1 MAQDARPGRGSWDEG
16 ALEFAGLS
24 RVRLDALLQELLGRV
39 DEIMESQ
46 ERLRALLD
54 AVVGIGADLDLNSTL
69 DRIVTAACE
78 LANSRYGALGVVG
91 PDGKRLVRFITH
103 GVTDEQ
109 IAAIGPYP
117 EGHGILGLLIDHPE
131 PIRLADLAEHSRSY
145 GFPANHPPMKT
156 FLGVPIRTREHAFG
170 NLYLTE
176 KTGGA
181 EFTEDDERTV
191 TALAAAAGVVI
202 DNARLY
208 ADTEQR
214 RRWHE
219 ANAEIT
225 QLMLGQFD
233 SDEALHLI
241 TRRSREVSGAHVAA
255 VLLAD
260 AEQDLV
266 VRAVDGPPEFQR
278 FRGRRVPADGIPVIS
293 RAASGSGEQVVIE
306 DLAQLLKD
314 TGGVTEFPEGANLGR
329 TTIAPLPPG
338 SSGTGGLLV
347 VAAEQG
353 ANFRV
358 TEGADLVQ
366 LFAGQ
371 ATLALERAQAQ
382 RDRDML
388 AVLEDRDRI
397 ARDLHDLVIQRLFA
411 TGLQLQGM
419 QRLARPEHQQRLH
432 RAVEDIDTTIHDLRA
447 AIFELQQAP
456 DTSSLRGD
464 LHALVAEYTEPL
476 GFRPQLTCT
485 GPIDTVVPAAVRP
498 QILATV
504 RESLSNVVRHA
515 QASHVTVEIVV
526 DSELVVARIAD
537 DGVGIGGSRR
547 SSGLRNLTERAQ
559 ALNGT
564 VQVTDNEPH
573 GTVVELRA
581 PVSDD

>member
-1 MAQDARPGRGSWDEG
+1 VADDSRAGRGGWDEG

-39 DEIMESQ
+39 DEIMDTQ

-78 LANSRYGALGVVG
+78 LAGARYGALGVVG

-103 GVTDEQ
+103 GVTDEE

-117 EGHGILGLLIDHPE
+117 EGHGILGLLIEHPE
-131 PIRLADLAEHSRSY
+131 PIRLHELAEHPRSY
-145 GFPANHPPMKT
+145 GFPANHPPMKS
-156 FLGVPIRTREHAFG
+156 FLGVPIQTREHAFG

-181 EFTEDDERTV
+181 DFTEDDERTV

-219 ANAEIT
+219 VTAEIT
-225 QLMLGQFD
+225 QLMLGEFD
-233 SDEALHLI
+233 ADQALQLI
-241 TRRSREVSGAHVAA
+241 VQRSREVSNAHVAA
-255 VLLAD
+255 ILLAED
-260 AEQDLV
+260 ADLV
-266 VRAVDGPPEFQR
+266 VRAVDGPPDFHH
-278 FRGRRVPADGIPVIS
+278 FLGRRVPADLPVLGL
-293 RAASGSGEQVVIE
+293 ASTRSEQVVIE
-306 DLAQLLKD
+306 DLAQFLKD
-314 TGGVTEFPEGANLGR
+314 AGGLTEFPQGSSLGR
-329 TTIAPLPPG
+329 TTISPLPAG
-338 SSGTGGLLV
+338 STGTGGVLV
-347 VAAEQG
+347 VALEHG
-353 ANFRV
+353 SNTRIS
-358 TEGADLVQ
+358 EGADLVR

-382 RDRDML
+382 HDRDML

-419 QRLARPEHQQRLH
+419 HRLARPEHQERLS
-432 RAVEDIDTTIHDLRA
+432 RAVDDIDTTIHDLRA
-447 AIFELQQAP
+447 AIFQLQQAP
-456 DTSSLRGD
+456 GSSSLRGD
-464 LHALVAEYTEPL
+464 LQALVAEYTEPL
-476 GFRPQLTCT
+476 GFRPQLICT
-485 GPIDTVVPAAVRP
+485 GPIDTVVPDLVRP

-504 RESLSNVVRHA
+504 RETLSNVVRHA
-515 QASHVTVEIVV
+515 QASQATVEVSV
-526 DSELVVARIAD
+526 GSGEVTARISD
-537 DGVGIGGSRR
+537 DGVGIGTGNRR
-547 SSGLRNLTERAQ
+547 SGLHNLAERAE
-559 ALNGT
+559 ALGGSLRLT
-564 VQVTDNEPH
+564 GNEPH
-573 GTVVELRA
+573 GTVVEFRA
-581 PVSDD
+581 PIGD

>member
-1 MAQDARPGRGSWDEG
+1 MTEDSRTGRGAWDEG
-16 ALEFAGLS
+16 ALEFPGLS

-78 LANSRYGALGVVG
+78 LAGARYGALGVVG

-103 GVTDEQ
+103 GVSDDE

-117 EGHGILGLLIDHPE
+117 EGHGILGLLIEHPE
-131 PIRLADLAEHSRSY
+131 PIRLHDLAEHPRSY
-145 GFPANHPPMKT
+145 GFPPNHPPMKS
-156 FLGVPIRTREHAFG
+156 FLGVPIRTREHAYG

-181 EFTEDDERTV
+181 DFTEDDVSTV
-191 TALAAAAGVVI
+191 SALAAAAGVVI

-219 ANAEIT
+219 TNAEIT
-225 QLMLGQFD
+225 QLMLGEFD
-233 SDEALHLI
+233 PDQALQLI
-241 TRRSREVSGAHVAA
+241 AQRSCEISGAQVAG
-255 VLLAD
+255 VLVTD
-260 AEQDLV
+260 GDELV
-266 VRAVDGPPEFQR
+266 VRGIEGPAGFGR
-278 FRGRRVPADGIPVIS
+278 YLGRRIPAGLPVLG
-293 RAASGSGEQVVIE
+293 RVTAADNQVVIIE
-306 DLAQLLKD
+306 DAAQLLKD
-314 TGGVTEFPEGANLGR
+314 TGALTEFPEGATLGR

-338 SSGTGGLLV
+338 RTGTSGLLV
-347 VAAEQG
+347 VASEQG
-353 ANFRV
+353 STAPV
-358 TEGADLVQ
+358 TEGAELVR

-371 ATLALERAQAQ
+371 VTLALERAQAQ
-382 RDRDML
+382 HDRDML

-419 QRLARPEHQQRLH
+419 HRLARPEHQERLS
-432 RAVEDIDTTIHDLRA
+432 RAVEDIDTTIRDLRA

-456 DTSSLRGD
+456 NASSLRGD
-464 LHALVAEYTEPL
+464 LQALVAEYAEPL
-476 GFRPQLTCT
+476 GFRPQLICT
-485 GPIDTVVPAAVRP
+485 GPIDTVVPASVRP
-498 QILATV
+498 QILAAV

-515 QASHVTVEIVV
+515 QAAHATVEVTVEAGQVIT
-526 DSELVVARIAD
+526 RITD
-537 DGVGIGGSRR
+537 DGIGIGAGTRR
-547 SSGLRNLTERAQ
+547 SGLRNLTERAQ
-559 ALNGT
+559 TLGGT
-564 VQVTDNEPH
+564 VRITSNEPH
-573 GTVVELRA
+573 GTVVELSA
-581 PVSDD
+581 PTD